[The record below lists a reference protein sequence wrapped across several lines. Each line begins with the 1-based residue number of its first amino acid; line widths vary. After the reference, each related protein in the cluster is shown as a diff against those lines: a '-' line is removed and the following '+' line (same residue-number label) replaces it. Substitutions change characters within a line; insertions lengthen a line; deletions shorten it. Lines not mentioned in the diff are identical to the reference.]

1 MDNRTGEYVKNEYP
15 HFKPPKNLD
24 KNMDNDEIIMHLG
37 FRPQYQKEI
46 IKALNEARQDE
57 RAKIVERLKEEK
69 KKLHPMCDDALDD
82 IIQELESYNT
92 PSK

>member
-1 MDNRTGEYVKNEYP
+1 
-15 HFKPPKNLD
+15 
-24 KNMDNDEIIMHLG
+24 MDNDEIIEKVNNRQPNRATSVLPSP
-37 FRPQYQKEI
+37 RYKNAENY
-46 IKALNEARQDE
+46 KATIECMNEARASE